1 MTSTNVGLMNFIG
14 LEGNEF
20 TNGPSLIRIKCS
32 SNCFVSFFEN
42 KFYNCGSRVVKFH
55 SAGYTPKSLIVRD
68 NIQLGGSMFDQL
80 QTGVSKATGTSY
92 AEFTSNYVASITPGT
107 AGTATILIDD
117 GVTPWLS
124 QYENIRVAGNMFK
137 DAINVIQCSGS
148 AVSGIVSLNKLW
160 FGGNS
165 STNSTATCQYPSAN
179 KANTDMPQ
187 NITI

>member
-1 MTSTNVGLMNFIG
+1 
-14 LEGNEF
+14 
-20 TNGPSLIRIKCS
+20 
-32 SNCFVSFFEN
+32 
-42 KFYNCGSRVVKFH
+42 
-55 SAGYTPKSLIVRD
+55 
-68 NIQLGGSMFDQL
+68 MFDQL

-124 QYENIRVAGNMFK
+124 QYENIRVADNMFK

-148 AVSGIVSLNKLW
+148 AVSGIASLNKLW

-165 STNSTATCQYPSAN
+165 STNSTATCQYPEAN